1 MCCTGLAFERSHTI
15 LGLREGVHTPS
26 GGVNTGSVNTEN
38 VVFTHKKWCS
48 HSVCHIFQQMVDVW
62 IILSDFEAILSDF
75 TVILSNFEVSL
86 ELFQVNLRCSHRH
99 LAG

>member
-1 MCCTGLAFERSHTI
+1 MRLNVHTTI

-75 TVILSNFEVSL
+75 AVILSDFEVSL